1 MLKLNQGRLTTTL
14 IAFVLFI
21 AIGLIAN
28 SERFSYAL
36 DYELNVLKP
45 ECNFELYKQNKQ
57 ECIKV
62 EYTADLAR

>member
-1 MLKLNQGRLTTTL
+1 MLKLNQGRL
-14 IAFVLFI
+14 IATMIALFI

-28 SERFSYAL
+28 SERFNYAL

-45 ECNFELYKQNKQ
+45 ECNFKLYKQNKQ

-62 EYTADLAR
+62 EYQ

>member
-1 MLKLNQGRLTTTL
+1 MLKLNQGRL
-14 IAFVLFI
+14 IAMISFVLFT
-21 AIGLIAN
+21 IGLIAN

-45 ECNFELYKQNKQ
+45 ECNFKLYKQNKQ

-62 EYTADLAR
+62 EYTESHIAR

>member
-1 MLKLNQGRLTTTL
+1 MKLNQGRLITTM
-14 IAFVLFI
+14 IALLFI

-45 ECNFELYKQNKQ
+45 ECNFKLYKQNKQ
-57 ECIKV
+57 ECIKG
-62 EYTADLAR
+62 EYLIN

>member
-1 MLKLNQGRLTTTL
+1 MLKLNQGLLITTV
-14 IAFVLFI
+14 IACTILI

-28 SERFSYAL
+28 SERFNYAL

-45 ECNFELYKQNKQ
+45 ECNFKLYEKNKQ

-62 EYTADLAR
+62 EYLIN

>member
-1 MLKLNQGRLTTTL
+1 MLKLNQGRL
-14 IAFVLFI
+14 IATMFVLFI

-45 ECNFELYKQNKQ
+45 ECNFKLYEQNKQ

-62 EYTADLAR
+62 EYLIN

>member
-1 MLKLNQGRLTTTL
+1 MLKLNQGRLITTM
-14 IAFVLFI
+14 IALLFI

-28 SERFSYAL
+28 SERFNYAL

-45 ECNFELYKQNKQ
+45 ECNFKLYEKNKQ

-62 EYTADLAR
+62 EYLIN

>member
-1 MLKLNQGRLTTTL
+1 MLKLNQGHLITTMIAL
-14 IAFVLFI
+14 IFI

-28 SERFSYAL
+28 SERFNYAL

-45 ECNFELYKQNKQ
+45 ECNFKLYKQNKQ

-62 EYTADLAR
+62 EYLIN

>member
-1 MLKLNQGRLTTTL
+1 MLKLNQGRLITTV
-14 IAFVLFI
+14 IALLFL

-28 SERFSYAL
+28 SERFNYAL

-45 ECNFELYKQNKQ
+45 ECNFKLYEQNKQ

-62 EYTADLAR
+62 EYLIN

>member
-1 MLKLNQGRLTTTL
+1 MLKLNQGRLITTM

-28 SERFSYAL
+28 SERFNYAL

-62 EYTADLAR
+62 EYLIN